1 VIVSDYS
8 VIVWWTGAMSSCAQ
22 RLAAMQA
29 QIAVNPDPG
38 TPHFQALR
46 ADLARHLADVA
57 SQTKDEFGQPW
68 GLIAMDRA
76 CGGRA
81 AASMQIAGS
90 RVSLAAT
97 RATLAAAG

>member
-1 VIVSDYS
+1 
-8 VIVWWTGAMSSCAQ
+8 MSSCAQ

-38 TPHFQALR
+38 TPQFKALR
-46 ADLARHLADVA
+46 ADLAKHLANVA

-68 GLIAMDRA
+68 GLIAMDRV

-81 AASMQIAGS
+81 AASMQITGN
-90 RVSLAAT
+90 RVSMAAT
-97 RATLAAAG
+97 RTTLAAAAG

>member
-1 VIVSDYS
+1 
-8 VIVWWTGAMSSCAQ
+8 
-22 RLAAMQA
+22 
-29 QIAVNPDPG
+29 
-38 TPHFQALR
+38 
-46 ADLARHLADVA
+46 LADVA